1 MKKTQRKDALRNI
14 LKRMAS
20 YLSVCLVIVL
30 GLGGLLITCF
40 MAAGIE
46 KQGDEYY
53 RARSF
58 KDFDMVSSAGIS
70 ENNLDRIR
78 EVDKVETVE
87 GVLQADGSAA
97 FDDKKR
103 NVTIIS
109 LTEKVSVPRLV
120 EGSIPKGRDECMIG
134 EDFAA
139 DEKLKVGDKISL
151 SFPKM
156 EALGDE
162 EALHA
167 TEFTIT
173 GLMSHP
179 DYLRRR
185 TINTVTIPLSAFNE
199 EATRGYYTHAFVKLK
214 PTDVNL
220 LTDDYLESIAGTRKK
235 LEDLTKV
242 LEKERLKEVQDEANA
257 KIEEES
263 AKAEKKFAEARQ
275 KLSDAQTELDAKVA
289 EYRKKIKDAEKKL
302 AQAKR
307 LVREAR
313 DKLPKA
319 KEALKQLED
328 RFHIETSWISG
339 AIKTARSLIDKYK
352 SGVDPE
358 DPEYRKLEKSLANT
372 LVSHEDQL
380 RMLVKYAKDPAV
392 TDTAAKKI
400 KSLTGLDIRPYA
412 KKIAAIPVDSIMAE
426 SKKVLNGGGHYS
438 VSTLNT
444 IIKSLQSIQSL
455 DDLFDRIEAKIAEKE
470 RELAQAEKQLPQKQ
484 AELDNGKKRL
494 NEEQT
499 GAQAKIDDG
508 KRQYDEKH
516 KEYEKQLAEAR
527 DEVERM
533 DCSWIVLDRAANAGY
548 VDLRSNISAIK
559 SAGNAFGGLFMLIT
573 ALVCFSTL
581 VIMID
586 EQKKLVGT
594 VKAFGFRKGEV
605 FGKYLTFGV
614 SAALAG
620 SIAGIILAVI
630 VCHFIQIA
638 YAASH
643 MYPMGPAPTI
653 VTPGI
658 SVIVTIVM
666 ITVTVLA
673 SVIACSG
680 ILKSPAS
687 VLMKGAVLKK
697 SSYKKQKE
705 KKSSRKKGSLYS
717 KLILR
722 NMLDDKARVLIT
734 IAVIAFSCM
743 LIGTG
748 ICMKRAYDGMTDR
761 QVNEIYRYDLRMDV
775 NDDMSRETREA
786 LVKVLKENNTSYL
799 PATYRN
805 YLYRW
810 DDRLD
815 GLKLI
820 CADPKR
826 LGDYLAVKD
835 PESGKA
841 MSIPESGILIQRRMN
856 ESYGMKKGD
865 TLPIL
870 DGTLKRREGKIKGY
884 FTNYVGRMVVVSPT
898 AYKEIFKEDTKDNCY
913 YIKLKGADADALK
926 KDLLAV
932 SKDVSFESSDEF
944 KTKFESVS
952 LLYNILV
959 VLTTGISILI
969 SFMILTNM
977 SNIFLTRKKTE
988 LTIMRVNGFSIK
1000 QTKGYLTKETVMTT
1014 VTGLILGVLIG
1025 IWVAPRITAQMQQ
1038 PDLEFVKSFHPVPW
1052 LIAVGLE
1059 STFAVIINAF
1069 VFRKV
1074 KDLDLKDIS

>member
-78 EVDKVETVE
+78 EVDKVVTVE

-109 LTEKVSVPRLV
+109 LTEKVSIPRLV

-162 EALHA
+162 EALYA

-199 EATRGYYTHAFVKLK
+199 EATHGYFTHAFVKIESS
-214 PTDVNL
+214 DVNL
-220 LTDDYLESIAGTRKK
+220 LSNEYLESISGTRKE

-263 AKAEKKFAEARQ
+263 VKAEKKFTEA
-275 KLSDAQTELDAKVA
+275 KKKIDSAQTELDAKIA
-289 EYRKKIKDAEKKL
+289 EYRKKLKDAEAQL
-302 AQAKR
+302 AKAKRMLQQAK
-307 LVREAR
+307 EM
-313 DKLPKA
+313 LPQA
-319 KEALKQLED
+319 KEGLKEIED
-328 RFHIETSWISG
+328 RFHIETSWIPG
-339 AIKTARSLIDKYK
+339 AVKTAQELVSKYK
-352 SGVDPE
+352 SGVDPD
-358 DPEYRKLEKSLANT
+358 DPEYQKLEKSLATT
-372 LVSHEDQL
+372 LVNHESQL
-380 RMLVKYAKDPAV
+380 RLWVKYANDPDV
-392 TDTAAKKI
+392 TGAAAEKI
-400 KSLTGLDIRPYA
+400 KSLTGLDIKPYA
-412 KKIAAIPVDSIMAE
+412 NKIAAIPIDSIMAE
-426 SKKVLNGGGHYS
+426 SRKVLNGGHYS
-438 VSTLNT
+438 VSMLNT
-444 IIKSLQSIQSL
+444 IIKALRDIQSL
-455 DDLFDRIEAKIAEKE
+455 DDLFDRIDAKITEKE
-470 RELAQAEKQLPQKQ
+470 KELERQEKELPIKET
-484 AELDNGKKRL
+484 ELNSGKRRL
-494 NEEQT
+494 DEEQAS
-499 GAQAKIDDG
+499 AQAKIDDG
-508 KRQYDEKH
+508 KKQYDEKR

-527 DEVERM
+527 EEVERL

-548 VDLRSNISAIK
+548 VDLRSNIQAIK

-594 VKAFGFRKGEV
+594 VKAFGFHKGEV

-614 SAALAG
+614 SAALVG
-620 SIAGIILAVI
+620 SIVGIVLAII

-658 SVIVTIVM
+658 SIIVTLVM

-697 SSYKKQKE
+697 SSYKKQKD
-705 KKSSRKKGSLYS
+705 KKSTRKNGSLYS
-717 KLILR
+717 RLILR

-734 IAVIAFSCM
+734 ITVIAFSCL

-761 QVNEIYRYDLRMDV
+761 QVNEVYRYDLRMDI
-775 NDDMSRETREA
+775 NDDMDKEDRAA
-786 LVKVLKENNTSYL
+786 LVKVLKEHKTSYL
-799 PATYRN
+799 SATHRH

-810 DDRLD
+810 NDRLD
-815 GLKLI
+815 GLQLI

-826 LGDYLAVKD
+826 LGDYLAVRD
-835 PESGKA
+835 PKSGKE
-841 MSIPESGILIQRRMN
+841 MSIPKSGILIQRRMN
-856 ESYGMKKGD
+856 ESYGMNKGD

-898 AYKEIFKEDTKDNCY
+898 AYKEIFKEDAKDNCY

-926 KDLLAV
+926 RDLLAV
-932 SKDVSFESSDEF
+932 SKDVSFEFSDEF

-952 LLYNILV
+952 MLYNILV

-1000 QTKGYLTKETVMTT
+1000 QTKGYLTKETIMTT
-1014 VTGLILGVLIG
+1014 AAGLILGVILG
-1025 IWVAPRITAQMQQ
+1025 VWTAPRIIAMMQQ

-1059 STFAVIINAF
+1059 CAFAVVINTF

-1074 KDLDLKDIS
+1074 KDLDLKDIA